1 MRTIKFL
8 GKRTDRDEFIIGE
21 AVGLG
26 GNSIGCWVSS
36 YGNWEL
42 RWYPVEPESIAQFVG
57 RDKDGREVYEGDIL
71 VDELEQEYTAEIY
84 DRPEKIHALKLKEA
98 SDNA

>member
-8 GKRTDRDEFIIGE
+8 GKRTDRDEFIIGS

-42 RWYPVEPESIAQFVG
+42 RWFPVEPESIAQFVG
-57 RDKDGREVYEGDIL
+57 RDKDGREVYEGDVLI
-71 VDELEQEYTAEIY
+71 DELEQEYTAEIY

-98 SDNA
+98 QP